1 MSAEAKSDAATEA
14 AASDSDMPPS
24 TSRLALVR
32 KGGQMY
38 VAGAKRDSEGKVGYS
53 YFLVDILG
61 WWPNKRKTRNN
72 LGKVKFKYAD
82 ALPDGTPQPLPDR
95 VRSRGPHSRVLLRDK
110 ERSDFRSRGPEDKH
124 KNTWGVYQP
133 GDSLD
138 NQLANPRDIIK
149 DFDEMG
155 RDGIKHGH
163 RVLVESLIVPA
174 TEERFKD
181 IQGLESAKHFLREHV
196 IAPLMMQETSTWSM
210 AEKETCII
218 C

>member
-24 TSRLALVR
+24 TSRQAFVR

-38 VAGAKRDSEGKVGYS
+38 VAGAKRDSDDEVVGYS
-53 YFLVDILG
+53 YFLVDILD
-61 WWPNKRKTRNN
+61 WYKKKRRTN
-72 LGKVKFKYAD
+72 LGQVKFTYAD
-82 ALPDGTPQPLPDR
+82 ALPDGTPQPLPDG
-95 VRSRGPHSRVLLRDK
+95 VRSRKELTRVILRDK